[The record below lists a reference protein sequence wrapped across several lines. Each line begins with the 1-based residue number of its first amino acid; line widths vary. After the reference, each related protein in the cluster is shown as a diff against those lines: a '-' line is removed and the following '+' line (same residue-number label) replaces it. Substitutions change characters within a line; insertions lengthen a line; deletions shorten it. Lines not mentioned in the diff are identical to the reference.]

1 VGRRDQHLVQPV
13 QEELGGQ
20 LGVGHL
26 DLPRGPSGLDQL
38 GHHQAGPGEDVHL
51 PEPGLV
57 EQHVVQG
64 MVGQGEVV
72 RGGHQPIDPGG
83 GGAGPRRVG
92 KLAQPGREALE
103 VAGP

>member
-72 RGGHQPIDPGG
+72 RGGHQRSTRAAVAPAP
-83 GGAGPRRVG
+83 AGSGSWPSPAAKRS
-92 KLAQPGREALE
+92 K
-103 VAGP
+103 